1 MESIIAFITEHAVYA
16 HYYIFFIL
24 MLAGL
29 NFPISEDLTI
39 ITAGML
45 ASTIVPENTA
55 VIFFWLFLGCY
66 LSDWEAYW
74 IGRKLGPKLW
84 TSPRFFGAIRPGQL
98 ETIERFWN
106 RFGGFTLLFGRFIPF
121 GVRNCLFMTAGM
133 GKMPFHRFLI
143 IDGISCAI
151 STTTLFS
158 LAYSF
163 GKNYHDLYLLLQRW
177 NVVIFWIFSLCVAG
191 IAAGVYWK
199 KRNRLLEPER
209 NNQ

>member
-1 MESIIAFITEHAVYA
+1 MESIIAFITEHAIYA
-16 HYYIFFIL
+16 HYYIFLIL

-45 ASTIVPENTA
+45 ASTIVPENA
-55 VIFFWLFLGCY
+55 EVIFIWLFLGCY

-74 IGRKLGPKLW
+74 IGRLLGPKIV
-84 TSPRFFGAIRPGQL
+84 TSKKFFGAVPVARIQK
-98 ETIERFWN
+98 IEQFWT
-106 RFGGFTLLFGRFIPF
+106 RFGDLTLLLGRFIPF

-133 GKMPFHRFLI
+133 GKMPFLRFI
-143 IDGISCAI
+143 IVDGISCVI

-163 GKNYHDLYLLLQRW
+163 GKNYHELYPLLERW
-177 NVVIFWIFSLCVAG
+177 NQVIFVIFALVATYWVV
-191 IAAGVYWK
+191 AAYWK
-199 KRNRLLEPER
+199 RRARPLELNRNS
-209 NNQ
+209 